1 MKRELIILFIL
12 FSVFFAIGCTGNNAG
27 NSGTPTATPATTSA
41 ETNLTANT
49 VVTPLNST
57 GGQIVEVKME
67 DFSFKPDSVSISS
80 GDTVKWTNMDSAGH
94 DVSGADFK
102 SSMLQ
107 KGDSYEHQFTKS
119 GAYDYVC
126 SVHPGMKGTIIV
138 K

>member
-12 FSVFFAIGCTGNNAG
+12 FSVFFAIGCTGNNAE
-27 NSGTPTATPATTSA
+27 NSANPTATPATTST
-41 ETNLTANT
+41 ETNLTTNT

-94 DVSGADFK
+94 DVLGTDFK

>member
-12 FSVFFAIGCTGNNAG
+12 SSVFLAIGCTGNNAG
-27 NSGTPTATPATTSA
+27 NSSTPTATPATTSA

-49 VVTPLNST
+49 VETPSNST
-57 GGQIVEVKME
+57 GGQIVEVRME
-67 DFSFKPDSVSISS
+67 GFAFKPDSVTIAS

-94 DVSGADFK
+94 DVSGTDFK
-102 SSMLQ
+102 SSLLQ

-119 GAYDYVC
+119 GTYDYVC
-126 SVHPGMKGTIIV
+126 SIHPGMKGTIKV